1 MKLFK
6 SVDEKLEAIGF
17 KKIEESDLYVGY
29 ERYNEKYGYVQHL
42 DLVNK
47 ISGRHIIQSYQEGH
61 DSSGFDIM
69 VGLTMYE
76 AKLAC
81 KKMKQKGW

>member
-1 MKLFK
+1 MRFFK

-17 KKIEESDLYVGY
+17 KKIEEDDLCVCYA
-29 ERYNEKYGYVQHL
+29 RYKEKYNYVQRL
-42 DLVNK
+42 DLVHK
-47 ISGRHIIQSYQEGH
+47 ASGRHLIQSYQE
-61 DSSGFDIM
+61 DLNSDRFNNV